1 MSHVRLDQKLQN
13 RNHFITKD
21 ALFFIIERQDDT
33 FFFNHQVFCFFGGLK
48 QCGLES
54 LFYQTMSEILHQVIR
69 EHFVGMLP
77 SCLLFLYQVTIF
89 SVWWNYCVQSKV
101 IGLCLTYLQ
110 LNVTGLHSRALLAK
124 QRNQRSVEECPS
136 FSSASFSLFPS
147 LFFSALFLFF
157 IKSFSRSQ
165 LPFLSQR
172 KKLRSPAEHL
182 FVCMGRT
189 FFLFFLLA
197 PLYLA

>member
-21 ALFFIIERQDDT
+21 ALFCFCFLLSRDKMIL
-33 FFFNHQVFCFFGGLK
+33 FFNHQVFCFFGGLK

-54 LFYQTMSEILHQVIR
+54 LFYQTMSEILHEVIR
-69 EHFVGMLP
+69 EHLVGMLP
-77 SCLLFLYQVTIF
+77 SCFLFLYQVTIF

-124 QRNQRSVEECPS
+124 LRNQRSVEECPS
-136 FSSASFSLFPS
+136 FCRASFSLFPS
-147 LFFSALFLFF
+147 LFFFSALFLFF

-165 LPFLSQR
+165 LPFLSQC
-172 KKLRSPAEHL
+172 KKLKKPRRA
-182 FVCMGRT
+182 FVRLHGKDV
-189 FFLFFLLA
+189 FFFFF
-197 PLYLA
+197 